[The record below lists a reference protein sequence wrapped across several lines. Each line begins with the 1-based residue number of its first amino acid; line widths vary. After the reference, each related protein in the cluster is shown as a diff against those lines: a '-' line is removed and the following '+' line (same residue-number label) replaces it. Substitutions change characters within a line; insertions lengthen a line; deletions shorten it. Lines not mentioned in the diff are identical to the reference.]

1 MEAFKTNKTLKSENE
16 ALKANLI
23 DTENNASE
31 LHDSLEVAKASI
43 IEKDETV
50 ATLQAEVNTLNEASA
65 KHIAALASANLELE
79 EAQAAIVVAE
89 ASAVAK
95 AKDIAASA
103 GHEAKVDVET
113 EADSKTVS
121 LEEFNKKSP
130 SEKSAFSI
138 AGGKIKN

>member
-1 MEAFKTNKTLKSENE
+1 MEAFKTNKTLREDNA
-16 ALKANLI
+16 ALKATLE
-23 DTENNASE
+23 DSENNEAQ
-31 LHDSLEVAKASI
+31 LHNGLEAANASI
-43 IEKDETV
+43 IEKDQAI
-50 ATLQAEVNTLNEASA
+50 ATLQADNSKLVEDSVKHVADLEASQA
-65 KHIAALASANLELE
+65 DLS
-79 EAQAAIVVAE
+79 EAQDAIVKAE

-103 GHEAKVDVET
+103 GHEAKVAVET